1 MLVRVH
7 MLFSWRI
14 AVNHVRNEDHQPP
27 LASRLRPSRAKC
39 NPPPWS
45 IKTRRSRQYRPS
57 APESAHQQSGESPLP
72 TEHELSEAEGK
83 RFAREGG
90 VERKRK
96 TNDPP

>member
-27 LASRLRPSRAKC
+27 LASRLRPSKAKC

-45 IKTRRSRQYRPS
+45 IKTRRSRRYRPS
-57 APESAHQQSGESPLP
+57 APESAHQQWGESPLR
-72 TEHELSEAEGK
+72 TEHWLSVVEGNCV
-83 RFAREGG
+83 AREGG
-90 VERKRK
+90 VESNRRR
-96 TNDPP
+96 TASP